1 MFNVQLSCG
10 FDESRRWLWRTEHLP
25 APCAG
30 RIERAGFALPEG
42 CREKGEQAAGAGLQ
56 EVLCAKLQGFAVL
69 WQLLQK
75 VTRN

>member
-10 FDESRRWLWRTEHLP
+10 FDESRRWLWKTEHLP

-42 CREKGEQAAGAGLQ
+42 CREKGE
-56 EVLCAKLQGFAVL
+56 
-69 WQLLQK
+69 
-75 VTRN
+75 